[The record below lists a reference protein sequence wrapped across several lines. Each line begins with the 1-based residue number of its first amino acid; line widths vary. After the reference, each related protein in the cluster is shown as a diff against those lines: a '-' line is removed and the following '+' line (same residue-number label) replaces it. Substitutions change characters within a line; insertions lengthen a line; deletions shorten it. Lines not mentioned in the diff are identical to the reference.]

1 MQNSYERWKRQEQI
15 NFFVGFQVA
24 QWFTALTQTG
34 FIIVQ
39 LVGPWELFK
48 FNEILIVC
56 PSSVCLSLCLSG
68 FANFCAHFYGSGA
81 ASPVCLS
88 VWKALAPKGLCTLF
102 QPSKIMNLFHRS
114 LKQVVNLSCLKGNQ
128 IKKRHFRLW
137 RFYFWNVN
145 KTNRNELVQTKKPNK
160 NSFFIQFVY

>member
-114 LKQVVNLSCLKGNQ
+114 LKQVVNLSCFFYIMFKTCQCFCCEVILN
-128 IKKRHFRLW
+128 W
-137 RFYFWNVN
+137 RG
-145 KTNRNELVQTKKPNK
+145 NELFPDFLRTGVLFLLIFDHK
-160 NSFFIQFVY
+160 NST